1 MTNFEKIK
9 NMSVDEMAE
18 LIGGDE
24 AEETL
29 LCAAC
34 RHEYCKHFRD
44 DGLCPAVGHNKCVPA
59 VKKWLESE
67 VK

>member
-9 NMSVDEMAE
+9 NMSVEEMAE
-18 LIGGDE
+18 FIGGDDVE
-24 AEETL
+24 DTL
-29 LCAAC
+29 LNAAC
-34 RHEYCKHFRD
+34 SSEYCKHFRD
-44 DGLCPAVGHNKCVPA
+44 DGLCLAEGDNTCVPA